1 MELKKCPRCELNYI
15 REDEKLCSVCSNS
28 GRSRQISDDS
38 HMVCSECGENRPM
51 PGKTVCAACYKELRR
66 IGYNSDDDILAADEL
81 DIDFDTDIDDVD
93 IDVDIDEEIP
103 ESELEEIDRELGEDD
118 LDDMDD
124 EDID

>member
-1 MELKKCPRCELNYI
+1 
-15 REDEKLCSVCSNS
+15 
-28 GRSRQISDDS
+28 
-38 HMVCSECGENRPM
+38 M

-66 IGYNSDDDILAADEL
+66 MGYNSDDDILTADEL

-118 LDDMDD
+118 LGDMDD